1 VPRRGW
7 REEDGIYGCLTTI
20 AGARNA
26 GISAC
31 RAPGRLGRRM
41 LQIWSV
47 RSTSIVG
54 TMNVPGIRLESV
66 RRKSGGRI
74 HLTPR
79 VPKGGPVTTLCGQ
92 TLGAGT
98 YAAVEAA
105 ADCAN
110 CIRRSR
116 DASRI
121 SSAFFEQEEGSEL
134 LRLSLEQA
142 RFRKPAPRQATPP
155 AKPVS
160 RPSVVP
166 SPAIQERIGELVTAG
181 FKAAGDGVWRSPGGV
196 VVRMAGKS
204 RDRFSEVV
212 FEGSVLARK
221 LDDGMR
227 LRAGDVEVMFADGNV
242 EIRVKR
248 S

>member
-1 VPRRGW
+1 M
-7 REEDGIYGCLTTI
+7 
-20 AGARNA
+20 
-26 GISAC
+26 S
-31 RAPGRLGRRM
+31 
-41 LQIWSV
+41 S
-47 RSTSIVG
+47 
-54 TMNVPGIRLESV
+54 PGIRLESV
-66 RRKSGGRI
+66 RRKSGGRT

-142 RFRKPAPRQATPP
+142 RFRKPAPRPDSPP
-155 AKPVS
+155 SKPVS
-160 RPSVVP
+160 RPTVVP
-166 SPAIQERIGELVTAG
+166 SPVVPERIGELVTSG
-181 FKAAGDGVWRSPGGV
+181 FKAAGEGVWRSPGGV
-196 VVRMAGKS
+196 VVRMSGKG
-204 RDRFSEVV
+204 RDRFSELV
-212 FEGSVLARK
+212 FEGSTLARR

-227 LRAGDVEVMFADGNV
+227 LRAGDVEVKFADGEV
-242 EIRVKR
+242 EVRVKR